1 MIKTMKKLH
10 VTLNGT
16 TPLIMHSP
24 KCVNPLHP
32 IAKQM
37 KALTSKKKK
46 SEADLE
52 MISDLE
58 WEAGVY
64 WDDSIGLVIP
74 NECLAATFLEGAKM
88 NKNGSAFQ
96 KYVQVVDSLAA
107 LDIGETQNYQ
117 KMKVDPRFRDVRS
130 VCVMRARVIRTRPR
144 FNTWRCEFDIMY
156 DENKIDTDVIALAVE
171 NAGNYVGLCEM
182 RKLGYGRFAAKIE
195 ERNIL

>member
-1 MIKTMKKLH
+1 MKKLH
-10 VTLNGT
+10 ITLNGT

-64 WDDSIGLVIP
+64 WDDNIGLVIP

-107 LDIGETQNYQ
+107 LDIGEVQNYQ

-156 DENKIDTDVIALAVE
+156 DENKIDTDVIAMAVE

-195 ERNIL
+195 ERDSF

>member
-1 MIKTMKKLH
+1 MKKLH
-10 VTLNGT
+10 ITLNGT
-16 TPLIMHSP
+16 TPLIMNSP

-37 KALTSKKKK
+37 KPLTSKKKK

-52 MISDLE
+52 AISDLE

-64 WDDSIGLVIP
+64 WDDNIGLVIP
-74 NECLAATFLEGAKM
+74 NECIAAAFLEGAKM

-96 KYVQVVDSLAA
+96 KYVQVVDSLAP
-107 LDIGETQNYQ
+107 LDIGEVQNYQ

-144 FNTWRCEFDIMY
+144 FNTWRCEFNIMY
-156 DENKIDTDVIALAVE
+156 DENKIDTDVIALAIE
-171 NAGNYVGLCEM
+171 NSGNYVGICEM
-182 RKLGYGRFAAKIE
+182 RKMGYGRFAASIE
-195 ERNIL
+195 ERETI

>member
-1 MIKTMKKLH
+1 MKKLH
-10 VTLNGT
+10 VVLNGT

-32 IAKQM
+32 ISKQM

-46 SEADLE
+46 TETDLE

-64 WDDSIGLVIP
+64 WDENIGLVIP
-74 NECLAATFLEGAKM
+74 NECIAATFFEGAKL

-96 KYVQVVDSLAA
+96 KYVQVVDSLAP
-107 LDIGETQNYQ
+107 LDIGEKQNYQ

-130 VCVMRARVIRTRPR
+130 VCVQRNRVIRTRPR
-144 FNTWRCEFDIMY
+144 FNTWRCEFDLMF
-156 DENKIDTDVIALAVE
+156 DENKIDTDVIALAIE
-171 NAGNYVGLCEM
+171 NAGNYIGLCEM
-182 RKLGYGRFAAKIE
+182 RKLGYGRFAASIKELDI
-195 ERNIL
+195 

>member
-1 MIKTMKKLH
+1 MKKLH
-10 VTLNGT
+10 ITLNGT

-46 SEADLE
+46 TEADLE

-74 NECLAATFLEGAKM
+74 NECLAATFLEGAKL

-96 KYVQVVDSLAA
+96 KYVQVVDSLVP
-107 LDIGETQNYQ
+107 LDIGEVQNYQ
-117 KMKVDPRFRDVRS
+117 KLKVDPRFRDVRS
-130 VCVMRARVIRTRPR
+130 VVVMRARVIRTRPR
-144 FNTWRCEFDIMY
+144 FNTWRCEFDIMF
-156 DENKIDTDVIALAVE
+156 DESKIDLEVITLAIE

-182 RKLGYGRFAAKIE
+182 RKLGYGRYAAKIE
-195 ERNIL
+195 EIL

>member
-1 MIKTMKKLH
+1 MKKLH
-10 VTLNGT
+10 ITLNGT

-46 SEADLE
+46 TEADLE

-64 WDDSIGLVIP
+64 WDDNIGLVIP
-74 NECLAATFLEGAKM
+74 NECLAATFLEGAKL

-96 KYVQVVDSLAA
+96 KYVQVVDSLVP
-107 LDIGETQNYQ
+107 LDIGEVQNYQ
-117 KMKVDPRFRDVRS
+117 KLKVDPRFRDVRS
-130 VCVMRARVIRTRPR
+130 AVVMRARVIRTRPR
-144 FNTWRCEFDIMY
+144 FNTWRCEFDIMF
-156 DENKIDTDVIALAVE
+156 DESKIDLEVITLAVE

-182 RKLGYGRFAAKIE
+182 RKLGYGRYAATVSETI
-195 ERNIL
+195 

>member
-1 MIKTMKKLH
+1 MKKLH
-10 VTLNGT
+10 ITLNGT

-64 WDDSIGLVIP
+64 WDDNIGLVIP

-107 LDIGETQNYQ
+107 LDIGEVQNYQ

-156 DENKIDTDVIALAVE
+156 DDNKIDTDVIALAVE
-171 NAGNYVGLCEM
+171 NAGNHVGLCEM

-195 ERNIL
+195 ERNTL

>member
-1 MIKTMKKLH
+1 
-10 VTLNGT
+10 
-16 TPLIMHSP
+16 MHSP

-64 WDDSIGLVIP
+64 WDDNIGLVIP

-96 KYVQVVDSLAA
+96 KYVQVIDSLAP
-107 LDIGETQNYQ
+107 LDIGEVQNYQ

-156 DENKIDTDVIALAVE
+156 DENKIDTDVIALAIE

-182 RKLGYGRFAAKIE
+182 RKLGYGRFAASIDEIE
-195 ERNIL
+195 

>member
-1 MIKTMKKLH
+1 MKKLH
-10 VTLNGT
+10 ITLNGT

-46 SEADLE
+46 TEADLE

-64 WDDSIGLVIP
+64 WDDNVGLVIP
-74 NECLAATFLEGAKM
+74 NECLAATFLEGAKL

-96 KYVQVVDSLAA
+96 KYVQVVDSLVP
-107 LDIGETQNYQ
+107 LDIGEKQDYQ
-117 KMKVDPRFRDVRS
+117 KLKVDPRFRDVRS
-130 VCVMRARVIRTRPR
+130 VVVMRARVIRTRPR
-144 FNTWRCEFDIMY
+144 FNTWRCEFDIMF
-156 DENKIDTDVIALAVE
+156 DESKIDTEVITLAIE

-182 RKLGYGRFAAKIE
+182 RKLGYGRYAASINE
-195 ERNIL
+195 IY

>member
-1 MIKTMKKLH
+1 MRRLH
-10 VTLNGT
+10 VNLNGT

-46 SEADLE
+46 TETDLE
-52 MISDLE
+52 LISDLE

-64 WDDSIGLVIP
+64 WDENLGLVIP

-96 KYVQVVDSLAA
+96 KYVQVIDSLAP
-107 LDIGETQNYQ
+107 LDIGEVQNYE

-130 VCVMRARVIRTRPR
+130 VVVMRARVIRTRPR
-144 FNTWRCEFDIMY
+144 FNTWRCEFDLIF

-171 NAGNYVGLCEM
+171 NAGNYIGLCEM
-182 RKLGYGRFAAKIE
+182 RKLGYGRFVARIE
-195 ERNIL
+195 ERDTI

>member
-1 MIKTMKKLH
+1 MKKLH
-10 VTLNGT
+10 ITMNGT

-64 WDDSIGLVIP
+64 WDDNIGLVIP

-96 KYVQVVDSLAA
+96 KYVQVIDSLAP
-107 LDIGETQNYQ
+107 LDIGEVQNYQ

-156 DENKIDTDVIALAVE
+156 DENKIDTDVIALAIE

-182 RKLGYGRFAAKIE
+182 RKLGYGRFAASITE
-195 ERNIL
+195 MD

>member
-1 MIKTMKKLH
+1 MKKLH

-32 IAKQM
+32 LAKQM

-46 SEADLE
+46 TEADLE
-52 MISDLE
+52 AISDLE
-58 WEAGVY
+58 WEAGAY
-64 WDDSIGLVIP
+64 WDDNIGLYIP

-88 NKNGSAFQ
+88 NKNGSTFQ
-96 KYVQVVDSLAA
+96 KYVQVVDSIAP
-107 LDIGETQNYQ
+107 LDIGEVQNYK

-130 VCVMRARVIRTRPR
+130 VVVSRARVIRTRPR
-144 FNTWRCEFDIMY
+144 FNTWRCKFDIMY
-156 DENKIDTDVIALAVE
+156 VEDKIDLDVISLAIE

-182 RKLGYGRFAAKIE
+182 RKLGYGRYAAAIE
-195 ERNIL
+195 ERDTF

>member
-1 MIKTMKKLH
+1 MKKLH

-64 WDDSIGLVIP
+64 WDDNIGLVIP

-107 LDIGETQNYQ
+107 LDIGEVQDYQ

-156 DENKIDTDVIALAVE
+156 DDNKIDTDVIALAIE

-195 ERNIL
+195 ERNTL

>member
-1 MIKTMKKLH
+1 MKKLH
-10 VTLNGT
+10 ITMNGT

-64 WDDSIGLVIP
+64 WDDNIGLVIP

-96 KYVQVVDSLAA
+96 KYVQVIDSLAP
-107 LDIGETQNYQ
+107 LDIGEVQNYQ

-156 DENKIDTDVIALAVE
+156 DENKIDTDVIALAIE

-182 RKLGYGRFAAKIE
+182 RKLGYGRFATSIDEIE
-195 ERNIL
+195 

>member
-1 MIKTMKKLH
+1 MKKLH
-10 VTLNGT
+10 ITLNGT

-64 WDDSIGLVIP
+64 WDDNIGLVIP

-107 LDIGETQNYQ
+107 LDIGEVQNYQ

-156 DENKIDTDVIALAVE
+156 DDNKIDTDVIALAVE

-195 ERNIL
+195 ERNTL

>member
-1 MIKTMKKLH
+1 MKKLH
-10 VTLNGT
+10 ITLNGT

-64 WDDSIGLVIP
+64 WDDNIGLVIP

-96 KYVQVVDSLAA
+96 KYVQVVDSLAP
-107 LDIGETQNYQ
+107 LDIGEVQNYQ

-144 FNTWRCEFDIMY
+144 FNTWRCEFDVMY
-156 DENKIDTDVIALAVE
+156 DDAKIDTDVIALAVE

-182 RKLGYGRFAAKIE
+182 RKLGYGRFAASITE
-195 ERNIL
+195 TNI

>member
-1 MIKTMKKLH
+1 MKKLH
-10 VTLNGT
+10 ITLNGT

-46 SEADLE
+46 TEADLE

-64 WDDSIGLVIP
+64 WDDNIGLVIP
-74 NECLAATFLEGAKM
+74 NECLAATFLEGAKL

-96 KYVQVVDSLAA
+96 KYVQVVDSLVP
-107 LDIGETQNYQ
+107 LDIGEVQNYQ
-117 KMKVDPRFRDVRS
+117 KLKVDPRFRDVRS
-130 VCVMRARVIRTRPR
+130 VVVMRARVIRTRPR
-144 FNTWRCEFDIMY
+144 FNTWRCEFDIMF
-156 DENKIDTDVIALAVE
+156 DESKIDLEVITLAVE

-182 RKLGYGRFAAKIE
+182 RKLGYGRYAATVSE
-195 ERNIL
+195 TT